1 MPAKLVR
8 QGGVFLQHL
17 NISDAFSRPVRQM
30 ISHAHVQRLSM
41 LSRGRFIGPIAARAP
56 VLSRGLTNTYA
67 TAAEAKSS
75 EPKAAK
81 SIPKVRKVQATES
94 KETAKVKK
102 PKAQTGKTKVTKKAA
117 KKATKKE
124 RKPREKKPLTP
135 EEEEKLTL
143 REKKKQIKECK
154 ALCLTP
160 PQLYPTTVY
169 AVARAEAGKQISKE
183 GLHMKG
189 IYMINEIQERILSL
203 RAEQTEEYARIAEE
217 NKKLNEKIM
226 ADWIKSY
233 TPAQIRDAN
242 KARRK
247 LTKLTGK
254 RQSRLTLIDDPR
266 LVARP
271 LHPYAHFTKNR
282 FQDPH
287 IASLPMSERSPRI
300 SAEWKAL
307 APEERKAYDQAYRED
322 KERYLREY
330 REVYGDEPPKLPKAQ
345 RE

>member
-41 LSRGRFIGPIAARAP
+41 LSRGRFVGPIAARAP
-56 VLSRGLTNTYA
+56 LLSRSLTNTYA
-67 TAAEAKSS
+67 TAAQAKSS

-81 SIPKVRKVQATES
+81 SIPKVRKVQATKT
-94 KETAKVKK
+94 KETAEVKK
-102 PKAQTGKTKVTKKAA
+102 TKGTGKTQ
-117 KKATKKE
+117 KATKKE
-124 RKPREKKPLTP
+124 PKRRQKKALTP
-135 EEEEKLTL
+135 EQEEKLSL
-143 REKKKQIKECK
+143 REKKKQIRECK

-160 PQLYPTTVY
+160 PRLHPTAAF
-169 AVARAEAGKQISKE
+169 AVARQEAGKLVAKE
-183 GLHMKG
+183 GLHEKG
-189 IYMINEIQERILSL
+189 IYMIQKIQEHIQNL
-203 RAEQTEEYARIAEE
+203 RSEQAEEYERIAEE
-217 NKKLNEKIM
+217 NKKLNEQIM

-242 KARRK
+242 IARRK
-247 LTKLTGK
+247 LVKLTGK

-271 LHPYAHFTKNR
+271 APPYAHFTR
-282 FQDPH
+282 TQYQEDPNL
-287 IASLPMSERSPRI
+287 INLPLLERSHRI
-300 SAEWKAL
+300 SALWKAL
-307 APEERKAYDQAYRED
+307 SPEERKAYDQAYRED
-322 KERYLREY
+322 QQRYYREY
-330 REVYGDEPPKLPKAQ
+330 KEVYGDEPLRPPSAR

>member
-41 LSRGRFIGPIAARAP
+41 LSRGRFVGPIAARAP
-56 VLSRGLTNTYA
+56 VLSRRLTNTYA
-67 TAAEAKSS
+67 TAAQAKSS

-94 KETAKVKK
+94 KGTAKVKK
-102 PKAQTGKTKVTKKAA
+102 TKAQTGKTRVT

-135 EEEEKLTL
+135 EQEEKLTL

-160 PQLYPTTVY
+160 PQLHPTTVY

-183 GLHMKG
+183 NLHMKG
-189 IYMINEIQERILSL
+189 IYMINELQERISSL
-203 RAEQTEEYARIAEE
+203 RSEQSEEYARIAEE

-226 ADWIKSY
+226 ADWIKTF

-247 LTKLTGK
+247 LVKLTGK
-254 RQSRLTLIDDPR
+254 RQSKLALIDDPR

-271 LHPYAHFTKNR
+271 LHPYAHFTKTR
-282 FQDPH
+282 IHEDPH
-287 IASLPMSERSPRI
+287 IASLPMSERSPRL

-307 APEERKAYDQAYRED
+307 APEERKAYDQAYQED

>member
-102 PKAQTGKTKVTKKAA
+102 PKAQTGKTKVTKKATKKAA

-203 RAEQTEEYARIAEE
+203 RAEQTEV
-217 NKKLNEKIM
+217 LL
-226 ADWIKSY
+226 S
-233 TPAQIRDAN
+233 
-242 KARRK
+242 
-247 LTKLTGK
+247 
-254 RQSRLTLIDDPR
+254 
-266 LVARP
+266 
-271 LHPYAHFTKNR
+271 
-282 FQDPH
+282 
-287 IASLPMSERSPRI
+287 SL
-300 SAEWKAL
+300 L
-307 APEERKAYDQAYRED
+307 YVED
-322 KERYLREY
+322 RC
-330 REVYGDEPPKLPKAQ
+330 
-345 RE
+345 